1 MISMLFKWLK
11 KKEAMKKD
19 APESH
24 FPIKVLI
31 DPDTENEVLQVAP
44 KAPLGA
50 DSNRSVIPC
59 EPEESDFSANH
70 IPYSRC
76 GFNTCNELLSS
87 DSVSNR
93 LADNKEA
100 RDNERLR
107 NEILNSDN
115 LEECLK
121 MIEKQSSRRPDRTAL
136 CSSEPYV
143 EPKMAET
150 CDKYTIWG
158 NKISE

>member
-11 KKEAMKKD
+11 KKEAVKKA

-24 FPIKVLI
+24 YPIKVLI
-31 DPDTENEVLQVAP
+31 DPNKQNEVQQVAP
-44 KAPLGA
+44 TTVPGT
-50 DSNRSVIPC
+50 DFNRSMTPC
-59 EPEESDFSANH
+59 EPDQSGFATSH

-76 GFNTCNELLSS
+76 GFNTCNELQSPDKERGGLDAYS
-87 DSVSNR
+87 
-93 LADNKEA
+93 EA
-100 RDNERLR
+100 RENERLR

-121 MIEKQSSRRPDRTAL
+121 MIEKQSARRPDRTAL
-136 CSSEPYV
+136 LSSEPYV
-143 EPKMAET
+143 EPKIAET

-158 NKISE
+158 NKISD

>member
-11 KKEAMKKD
+11 KKDALKNA

-31 DPDTENEVLQVAP
+31 DPEMKHELPQAP
-44 KAPLGA
+44 PSATLAP
-50 DSNRSVIPC
+50 DSNLAMSTS
-59 EPEESDFSANH
+59 ESDDGDFSEKHAL
-70 IPYSRC
+70 YSRC
-76 GFNTCNELLSS
+76 GFNTCNELQFHES
-87 DSVSNR
+87 DGKSKS
-93 LADNKEA
+93 DQQEA
-100 RDNERLR
+100 RDSERLR

-121 MIEKQSSRRPDRTAL
+121 MIEKQSAMRPDRTSL
-136 CSSEPYV
+136 RSSEPFV

>member
-1 MISMLFKWLK
+1 MFSMLFKWLK
-11 KKEAMKKD
+11 KKEAVKKA

-31 DPDTENEVLQVAP
+31 DPDTESEVLQGAPTVAP
-44 KAPLGA
+44 GA
-50 DSNRSVIPC
+50 DSNQLMTPC
-59 EPEESDFSANH
+59 ETDGVEYTANRS
-70 IPYSRC
+70 PYSRC
-76 GFNTCNELLSS
+76 GFNTCNELQSPESDGSS
-87 DSVSNR
+87 
-93 LADNKEA
+93 AAGKQEA

-121 MIEKQSSRRPDRTAL
+121 MIEKQSAMRPDRTSL
-136 CSSEPYV
+136 RSSEPFV